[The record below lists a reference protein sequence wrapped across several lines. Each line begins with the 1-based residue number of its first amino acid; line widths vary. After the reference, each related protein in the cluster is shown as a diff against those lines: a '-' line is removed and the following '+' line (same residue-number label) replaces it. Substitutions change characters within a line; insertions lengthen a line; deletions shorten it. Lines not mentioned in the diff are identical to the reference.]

1 MACPRAQ
8 TETAPI
14 GSLPDPTSSADVATG
29 TPAEPFRFFDNR
41 EKYLLFVSTTSEKT
55 EVGTRLGREVELI
68 EPTPPAVRV
77 FDAGTGN
84 GVVLSHVLRSLHRRM
99 PTVPFFVVGKEASME
114 DGRLTLA
121 QLPDR
126 LAEHPNTV
134 FVLTNMFYAE
144 APWLWPKDPAHQA
157 AINWIDIPL
166 QGSTSYDFF
175 HQINELDETLADGW
189 QTVTSPKSGNP
200 VYQKPS
206 VMVLYRADQAFALHD
221 VIPKKPTGPIDVGY
235 DLVLA
240 AQPYRSRTPADLKV
254 KHVLGPLARSLA
266 PSGRLVVVQST
277 GHDPGMEVIRKI
289 WPTEDPFATPRHQLI
304 RELDAQLNTENPG
317 RYRFDGTS
325 DAASLF
331 TYHLHSMP
339 NEVSNRITTSTTLA
353 AWNAS
358 VYVAQIEDER
368 AGLALQDGRYLD
380 VTADVLRKHG
390 GLWFQDESFVVVRSR
405 N

>member
-1 MACPRAQ
+1 
-8 TETAPI
+8 
-14 GSLPDPTSSADVATG
+14 
-29 TPAEPFRFFDNR
+29 
-41 EKYLLFVSTTSEKT
+41 VSTTSEKT

-175 HQINELDETLADGW
+175 NQINELDETLADGW
-189 QTVTSPKSGNP
+189 QTVTSAKSGNP

-206 VMVLYRADQAFALHD
+206 VMCCTEPIKPLHCTMSSRRS
-221 VIPKKPTGPIDVGY
+221 PP
-235 DLVLA
+235 
-240 AQPYRSRTPADLKV
+240 AQSMSVTTSCWRRSRTAAAL
-254 KHVLGPLARSLA
+254 L
-266 PSGRLVVVQST
+266 
-277 GHDPGMEVIRKI
+277 
-289 WPTEDPFATPRHQLI
+289 PT
-304 RELDAQLNTENPG
+304 
-317 RYRFDGTS
+317 
-325 DAASLF
+325 
-331 TYHLHSMP
+331 
-339 NEVSNRITTSTTLA
+339 
-353 AWNAS
+353 
-358 VYVAQIEDER
+358 
-368 AGLALQDGRYLD
+368 
-380 VTADVLRKHG
+380 
-390 GLWFQDESFVVVRSR
+390 SR
-405 N
+405 